1 MNEDASPGSHIPGE
15 IAGGLLDSAPDAMVV
30 VNDGGV
36 IVLVNAQAE
45 RLFGYPRKELLGA
58 SVEMLVPARFGDRH
72 PAHRTAYFGD
82 PRPRP
87 MGVGLDLFGRRRD
100 GTEFPVEISLSPL
113 ETPAGTLVS
122 SAIRDISERK
132 ESEAERAHLAAVV
145 ESSNDAIISKTMDGT
160 IISWNAG
167 AERLY
172 GYSADEARGTS
183 VALLVPPGHDDDL
196 PDILARVGAG
206 ERVDNYETVR
216 VRKDGTQVEVSLTVS
231 PLRGPDGA
239 IVGAATIARDI
250 SARVRYQEQL
260 RFLADH
266 DPLTGARNRRR
277 FEQDV
282 SEQLARARRYGEH
295 ALLLTLDLD
304 RFKEI
309 NDTHGHRAGD
319 RALKAVAAALKRRL
333 RENDI
338 VARFGGDEFAVLIP
352 YATDAQA
359 EVLVRDLRRVIGD
372 CTVDVESGPALRL
385 SASVGC
391 AQITKDT
398 VSDEAVIIAA
408 DRAMYEEK
416 RNGSPSE
423 RPACNPGRAASST
436 RGNAKRRP
444 RQA

>member
-1 MNEDASPGSHIPGE
+1 VEDQARPLESGMDGD
-15 IAGGLLDSAPDAMVV
+15 IARALLDSAPDAMVV
-30 VNDGGV
+30 VDTAGV

-45 RLFGYPRKELLGA
+45 RLFGYPREELLG
-58 SVEMLVPARFGDRH
+58 SGVEMLVPARFGDRH
-72 PAHRTAYFGD
+72 STHRSGYFAE

-87 MGVGLDLFGRRRD
+87 MGVGLDLYGRRRD
-100 GTEFPVEISLSPL
+100 GSEFPVEISLSPL
-113 ETPAGTLVS
+113 ETADGTLVS
-122 SAIRDISERK
+122 SAIRDISDRK
-132 ESEAERAHLAAVV
+132 ASEAERAHLAAVV
-145 ESSNDAIISKTMDGT
+145 ESSNDAIISKTIEGT

-172 GYSADEARGTS
+172 GYTADEVKGKS
-183 VALLVPPGHDDDL
+183 VSLLVPPGQEDDL
-196 PDILARVGAG
+196 PRILARVHAG

-216 VRKDGTQVEVSLTVS
+216 ARKDGTQVEVSLTVS
-231 PLRGPDGA
+231 PLRDAGGT

-282 SEQLARARRYGEH
+282 SEQLARARRYQEH
-295 ALLLTLDLD
+295 ALLLTIDLD

-319 RALKAVAAALKRRL
+319 RALKAVANALKRRL
-333 RENDI
+333 RENDV

-352 YATDAQA
+352 YATEAHA
-359 EVLVRDLRRVIGD
+359 AVLVRDLREVIAD
-372 CTVDVESGPALRL
+372 CTVDVESGPPLRL
-385 SASVGC
+385 SASIGF
-391 AQITKDT
+391 ATITKDT
-398 VSDEAVIIAA
+398 VSDEAAIIVA

-416 RNGSPSE
+416 R
-423 RPACNPGRAASST
+423 RAATSS
-436 RGNAKRRP
+436 
-444 RQA
+444 